1 MDTIIMNSENSKT
14 LEPYRLL
21 LNLSDKINLTW
32 SDMQLYQILAFTTHR
47 KMDIQN
53 NKSKI
58 SAPAWNDKFELPDS
72 SCSVSDVLYNILSH
86 RKHAE
91 KTDNP
96 PVTVYV
102 NTIETRITFRKS
114 KITNIEIG
122 EYVAH
127 LKIAEVA

>member
-1 MDTIIMNSENSKT
+1 
-14 LEPYRLL
+14 
-21 LNLSDKINLTW
+21 
-32 SDMQLYQILAFTTHR
+32 
-47 KMDIQN
+47 MDIQN

-86 RKHAE
+86 RKHGE

-127 LKIAEVA
+127 LKIAAVA

>member
-1 MDTIIMNSENSKT
+1 M
-14 LEPYRLL
+14 
-21 LNLSDKINLTW
+21 INLNYLTVRV
-32 SDMQLYQILAFTTHR
+32 LYQ
-47 KMDIQN
+47 M
-53 NKSKI
+53 
-58 SAPAWNDKFELPDS
+58 
-72 SCSVSDVLYNILSH
+72 SCIILSH
-86 RKHAE
+86 RKHGE